1 MSASTLRTESP
12 RSFAPGKVAPA
23 NGSLEQSS
31 VQRPPETGP
40 AAQIDRNELRRRLLT
55 VVVLT
60 LCVGAAVVAVP
71 DLRPVVREIEQIN
84 PALVIAA
91 VILELASCVSFVVI
105 FRLFFKPIP
114 APAAREMAWSQM
126 GSGALLPGGG
136 VGSLAV
142 GGWLLHL
149 AGMPTRQILRRS
161 SGLFFLTSAINV
173 IVL

>member
-1 MSASTLRTESP
+1 MSASTLRSESP
-12 RSFAPGKVAPA
+12 RSVAPSKVAPA

-71 DLRPVVREIEQIN
+71 DLRPVVRDIEQIN

-105 FRLFFKPIP
+105 FRLF
-114 APAAREMAWSQM
+114 
-126 GSGALLPGGG
+126 
-136 VGSLAV
+136 
-142 GGWLLHL
+142 
-149 AGMPTRQILRRS
+149 
-161 SGLFFLTSAINV
+161 
-173 IVL
+173 